1 MTASWN
7 SMSRVVLSEF
17 MIVRR
22 EVLATVVLLLFLVSL
37 SSAQDVP
44 PPAQC
49 TPQINRQFEELLDSV
64 VHQKDN
70 VMVCGTTVNSSHP
83 QRRGRNGSHQILPVL
98 LTFPDNRT
106 KLIQVVTNDELDG
119 VVTAPA
125 RATVFAYGQAFFDAN
140 KAGVHDVHCSTHRG
154 ADNGWVVV
162 NGVKYPGSCDASGM
176 RRRRQ

>member
-1 MTASWN
+1 MSLRPDVFATIFILLSLLAS
-7 SMSRVVLSEF
+7 
-17 MIVRR
+17 
-22 EVLATVVLLLFLVSL
+22 

-44 PPAQC
+44 PPAHC
-49 TPQINRQFEELLDSV
+49 TPQINRQFEELLDSG

-162 NGVKYPGSCDASGM
+162 NGVKYPGSCDASNT
-176 RRRRQ
+176 RRHRR